1 MAGSEHKKMRNIL
14 KRCTWLVAAV
24 IFVATGLFGG
34 PFVEDAIAAE
44 LDAATRTIPL
54 NSAGDT
60 VTLSVEEFTRGQ
72 RKFNNACAI
81 CHLGGITKT
90 NPNVGLDSES
100 LSGAFP
106 DRNNLEGLVD
116 YLRNPTTYDGLIEI
130 SELHPST
137 QSTDIFPKMRN
148 LTEDDLRA
156 ISGHILLMPKIRGDQ
171 WGAGKTK
178 SL

>member
-1 MAGSEHKKMRNIL
+1 MRNL
-14 KRCTWLVAAV
+14 FKRCTWLVAAAV
-24 IFVATGLFGG
+24 FVLAGLLGAGTFGG
-34 PFVEDAIAAE
+34 NAIAAD

-54 NSAGDT
+54 NELGDT
-60 VTLSVEEFTRGQ
+60 ITPSIEEFTRGQ
-72 RKFNNACAI
+72 RKFNQACAI

-90 NPNVGLDSES
+90 NPNVGLDTES
-100 LSGAFP
+100 LAGAFP
-106 DRNNLEGLVD
+106 ARDNLEGLVD
-116 YLRNPTTYDGLIEI
+116 YLHNPTTYDGLTEI

-148 LTEDDLRA
+148 LTEDDLEA
-156 ISGHILLMPKIRGDQ
+156 ISAHILLMPKIRGDQ

>member
-1 MAGSEHKKMRNIL
+1 MRKIFKK
-14 KRCTWLVAAV
+14 CTGLVAVAV
-24 IFVATGLFGG
+24 FLLAGLLGVGTFAG
-34 PFVEDAIAAE
+34 EAIAAD
-44 LDAATRTIPL
+44 LDATTRTIPL
-54 NSAGDT
+54 NAAGDT

-72 RKFNNACAI
+72 RKFNQACAI

-100 LSGAFP
+100 LAGAFP
-106 DRNNLEGLVD
+106 DRNNLEGLID
-116 YLRNPTTYDGLIEI
+116 YLHNPTTYDGLVEI

-148 LTEDDLRA
+148 LTEDDLKA

>member
-1 MAGSEHKKMRNIL
+1 MKTIL
-14 KRCTWLVAAV
+14 KRCTWLVATV
-24 IFVATGLFGG
+24 IFVATGLFGVG
-34 PFVEDAIAAE
+34 PFMEGAIAAD
-44 LDAATRTIPL
+44 LDAAVRTIPL
-54 NSAGDT
+54 NEAGDT

-72 RKFNNACAI
+72 QKFNNACAI

-90 NPNVGLDSES
+90 NPNVGLDTES
-100 LSGAFP
+100 LAGAFP

-116 YLRNPTTYDGLIEI
+116 YLHNPTTYDGLIEI

-137 QSTDIFPKMRN
+137 KSTDIYPKMRN

>member
-1 MAGSEHKKMRNIL
+1 MRHIF

-24 IFVATGLFGG
+24 IFVATGLVGG
-34 PFVEDAIAAE
+34 PFIEGASAAD
-44 LDAATRTIPL
+44 LDAAVRTIPL
-54 NSAGDT
+54 NEAGDT

-72 RKFNNACAI
+72 QKFNNACAI

-90 NPNVGLDSES
+90 NPNVGLDTES
-100 LSGAFP
+100 LAGAFP
-106 DRNNLEGLVD
+106 DRNNLEGLID
-116 YLRNPTTYDGLIEI
+116 YLHNPTTYDGLVEI

-137 QSTDIFPKMRN
+137 KSTDIYPKMRN

>member
-1 MAGSEHKKMRNIL
+1 MKKLFRKCAWLMAAF
-14 KRCTWLVAAV
+14 V
-24 IFVATGLFGG
+24 FVATGLFGVG
-34 PFVEDAIAAE
+34 PFVEGAIAAE
-44 LDAATRTIPL
+44 LSESLRTIPL
-54 NSAGDT
+54 SEAGDT
-60 VTLSVEEFTRGQ
+60 VTLSLEEFTRGQ

-90 NPNVGLDSES
+90 NPNVGLDSEA
-100 LSGAFP
+100 LAGAYP

-116 YLRNPTTYDGLIEI
+116 YLHNPTTYDGLTEI

-137 QSTDIFPKMRN
+137 KSSDLYPKMRS

>member
-1 MAGSEHKKMRNIL
+1 MKRLFQKCAWLMAAFV
-14 KRCTWLVAAV
+14 LVV
-24 IFVATGLFGG
+24 TGLFGFG
-34 PFVEDAIAAE
+34 PFVDGAIAAE
-44 LDAATRTIPL
+44 LSESLRTIPL
-54 NSAGDT
+54 NETGET
-60 VTLSVEEFTRGQ
+60 VTLSLEEFTRGQ

-90 NPNVGLDSES
+90 NPNVGLDSEA
-100 LSGAFP
+100 LAGAYP

-116 YLRNPTTYDGLIEI
+116 YLHNPTTYDGLTEI

-137 QSTDIFPKMRN
+137 QSSDLYPKMRS

>member
-1 MAGSEHKKMRNIL
+1 MKTIF

-24 IFVATGLFGG
+24 IFVATGLFGVG
-34 PFVEDAIAAE
+34 SFGGEAIAAE
-44 LDAATRTIPL
+44 LDAATRTITL
-54 NSAGDT
+54 NEAGDT

-72 RKFNNACAI
+72 RKFNQACAI

-90 NPNVGLDSES
+90 NPNVGLDTES
-100 LSGAFP
+100 LAGAFP

-116 YLRNPTTYDGLIEI
+116 YLHNPTTYDGLMEI

-137 QSTDIFPKMRN
+137 KSTDLYPKMRN

>member
-1 MAGSEHKKMRNIL
+1 MKQLFQKCAGLMAA
-14 KRCTWLVAAV
+14 LV
-24 IFVATGLFGG
+24 FVATGLFGIG
-34 PFVEDAIAAE
+34 PLVEGAIAAD
-44 LDAATRTIPL
+44 LDAAVRTITL
-54 NSAGDT
+54 NEAGDT

-90 NPNVGLDSES
+90 NPNVGLDTES
-100 LSGAFP
+100 LAGAYP

-116 YLRNPTTYDGLIEI
+116 YLHNPTTYDGLTEI

-137 QSTDIFPKMRN
+137 KSSDIYPKMRN

>member
-1 MAGSEHKKMRNIL
+1 M
-14 KRCTWLVAAV
+14 KRLFQKCACLTAA
-24 IFVATGLFGG
+24 FVFVMTGLFGVG
-34 PFVEDAIAAE
+34 PFVEGAIAAE
-44 LDAATRTIPL
+44 LSESLRTIPL
-54 NSAGDT
+54 NDAGDT
-60 VTLSVEEFTRGQ
+60 VTLSLEEFTRGQ

-90 NPNVGLDSES
+90 NPNVGLDSEA
-100 LSGAFP
+100 LAGAYP

-116 YLRNPTTYDGLIEI
+116 YLHNPTTYDGLTEI

-137 QSTDIFPKMRN
+137 KSSDIYPKMRS

-171 WGAGKTK
+171 WGAGKTQ